1 MKNAVIV
8 IFLLFAS
15 FITAWG
21 QFTFSV
27 KPGQTL
33 NGASFG
39 IKLGR
44 LVLSGGL
51 DYMHVSSTVEASG
64 TEIDWTS
71 SSQYIGYPSYTWVYT
86 YGYQLNPYSDKYEA
100 SLNVYAPNI
109 SLKLLLGGP
118 EKVDAYLTA
127 SVSKPIISGK
137 ASSNGKEEDVQK
149 YLDNLSVWGYQFGFG
164 GEYFF
169 SDNFS
174 IGGEFGLRFFSTKYS
189 QENTNTESVYVG
201 SSQTG
206 YHYED
211 VQTKDKIDLGLN
223 LGITYSLLTL
233 NYYF

>member
-1 MKNAVIV
+1 M
-8 IFLLFAS
+8 
-15 FITAWG
+15 
-21 QFTFSV
+21 
-27 KPGQTL
+27 
-33 NGASFG
+33 
-39 IKLGR
+39 KLGK

-51 DYMHVSSTVEASG
+51 DYMHVSSTVETSG
-64 TEIDWTS
+64 TEIDWTYS
-71 SSQYIGYPSYTWVYT
+71 TQYLGAPYYQYVYT
-86 YGYQLNPYSDKYEA
+86 YGYELNPYSDKYEA
-100 SLNVYAPNI
+100 SLNIYAPNI

-149 YLDNLSVWGYQFGFG
+149 YLDNLTVWGYQFGVG

-174 IGGEFGLRFFSTKYS
+174 MGGEFGIRFFSTKYS
-189 QENTNTESVYVG
+189 QEDTNRETVSVG

-206 YHYED
+206 FSNQE
-211 VQTKDKIDLGLN
+211 VETKDKIVLGLN
-223 LGITYSLLTL
+223 LGITYSIFTL

>member
-1 MKNAVIV
+1 MKKAVVV
-8 IFLLFAS
+8 IFLLFALS
-15 FITAWG
+15 ITALG
-21 QFTFSV
+21 QLVFSV

-39 IKLGR
+39 IKLGK
-44 LVLSGGL
+44 LVLFGGL
-51 DYMHVSSTVEASG
+51 DYMRVSSTVEASG
-64 TEIDWTS
+64 TEIDWTYNY
-71 SSQYIGYPSYTWVYT
+71 QYISGQYVYT
-86 YGYQLNPYSDKYEA
+86 YGYELNPYSDKYEA
-100 SLNVYAPNI
+100 SLNIYSPTI
-109 SLKLLLGGP
+109 GIKLLLGGP

-174 IGGEFGLRFFSTKYS
+174 LGGEFGLRFFSTKYS

-206 YHYED
+206 FHDQE
-211 VQTKDKIDLGLN
+211 VETKDKIDLGLN